1 MVYLL
6 YLLAAIG
13 LLSIAYQDFKDRTVY
28 WFLFPFLFVVLG
40 ILSTAKTGIEQTG
53 MNALVN
59 SAFVALQLLLATTYF
74 SLKNGKLTNLF
85 ANYFG
90 VGDLLFL
97 FSISVGFS
105 FVNFI
110 AFYIISLL
118 LTILLFIAVVIKQQN
133 RAYQIPLAGAQALFY
148 LLLLTIYTINNSF
161 NLLSDSKI
169 LSLFSI
175 NQ

>member
-1 MVYLL
+1 MAFIL
-6 YLLAAIG
+6 YLLAATS
-13 LLSIAYQDFKDRTVY
+13 LLSIAYQDFKDRAVY
-28 WFLFPFLFVVLG
+28 WFLFLFLFMVLG
-40 ILSTAKTGIEQTG
+40 ILSIIKTGIEQTG
-53 MNALVN
+53 MNLLLN
-59 SAFVALQLLLATTYF
+59 SAFVTLQLLLATTYF
-74 SLKNGKLTNLF
+74 SIKNCKLTNIF

-97 FSISVGFS
+97 FSVSAGFS

-110 AFYIISLL
+110 AFYIVSLL

-148 LLLLTIYTINNSF
+148 LLLLSVNTANNSF
-161 NLLSDSKI
+161 NLLNDSKI